1 MSDSKP
7 AFLNDELSK
16 RTSIFGL
23 RLWVVLGIC
32 VGAAIVLVLFL
43 ISLWFT
49 SRRNNNNKTKN
60 NSSKL
65 KLSSNKPTIP
75 IVSKEIQ
82 EIRIDPSRTQN
93 DPENPKPHQAPIPDP
108 SHESDP
114 LARGERQALP
124 VDDENPLAHQ
134 RIHIEIGKGHRI
146 SYPERGGGGGSSHGS
161 GEARS
166 GDQVAVAV
174 PEVSH
179 LGWGHWYTLREL
191 EVSTNGF
198 AHENVIGE
206 GGYGIVYHGV
216 LEDNTR
222 VAVKNL
228 LNNRGQAEK
237 EFKVEVEAIGRV
249 RHKNLVRLLGYC
261 VEGAHRMLVYEYV
274 DNGNLEQWLHG
285 DVGPSSP
292 LTWDIRMNIIVGTAK
307 GLTYLH
313 EGLEPKVVHRDI
325 KSSNILLD
333 KQWNPR
339 VSDFGLAKLLGSEMS
354 YVTTRVM
361 GTFGYVAPEYASTG
375 MLNERSDVYSFG
387 ILLMEI
393 ISGRN
398 PVDYSR
404 SPGEVNL
411 VEWLKTMVTNRNA
424 EGVLDPKIPE
434 KPSSR
439 ALKRALLVALR
450 CVDPNAQKRPK
461 MGHVIHMLEA
471 DDFPFRDESRA
482 GRERMRAHRDSMK
495 ERSMDKRVVE
505 SGDSSGYDSSVQI
518 NRLLWKKQESEEE
531 HRSLWKKQESEE
543 EH

>member
-1 MSDSKP
+1 MSGYS
-7 AFLNDELSK
+7 FLNDQLSK

-49 SRRNNNNKTKN
+49 SKRNSSSKRHKTIIAAKAKQSSLN
-60 NSSKL
+60 NS
-65 KLSSNKPTIP
+65 NPTIP
-75 IVSKEIQ
+75 NISKEIQ
-82 EIRIDPSRTQN
+82 EIRIDT
-93 DPENPKPHQAPIPDP
+93 DPKPHSNPNPDP
-108 SHESDP
+108 
-114 LARGERQALP
+114 LP
-124 VDDENPLAHQ
+124 EPEPISVEDSPVNGRN
-134 RIHIEIGKGHRI
+134 RIHIEIGKDHRI
-146 SYPERGGGGGSSHGS
+146 SYPERVSGGGSYHGS
-161 GEARS
+161 GESRS
-166 GDQVAVAV
+166 GDQAAAMIG

-198 AHENVIGE
+198 ADENVIGE
-206 GGYGIVYHGV
+206 GGYGIVYRGV
-216 LEDNTR
+216 LVDNTM

-261 VEGAHRMLVYEYV
+261 AEGAHRMLVYEYV

-285 DVGPSSP
+285 DVGPCSP
-292 LTWDIRMNIIVGTAK
+292 LTWEVRMNIILGTAK

-333 KQWNPR
+333 KQWNPK
-339 VSDFGLAKLLGSEMS
+339 VSDFGLAKLLGSERS

-387 ILLMEI
+387 ILIMEI

-404 SPGEVNL
+404 LPGEVNL

-424 EGVLDPKIPE
+424 EAVLDPRLQE

-471 DDFPFRDESRA
+471 DEFPFRDERRA
-482 GRERMRAHRDSMK
+482 GREHGRPLHDAMRGRLMEKGVS
-495 ERSMDKRVVE
+495 E
-505 SGDSSGYDSSVQI
+505 SGDSSGY
-518 NRLLWKKQESEEE
+518 ESGAQTSK
-531 HRSLWKKQESEE
+531 SLWKKQEPAEQ
-543 EH
+543 